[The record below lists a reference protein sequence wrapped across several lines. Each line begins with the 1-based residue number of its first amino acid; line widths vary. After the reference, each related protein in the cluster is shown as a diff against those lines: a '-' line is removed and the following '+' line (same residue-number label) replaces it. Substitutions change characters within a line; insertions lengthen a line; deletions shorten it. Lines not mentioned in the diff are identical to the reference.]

1 MPKPK
6 RVTVVLQDTDS
17 GIYTSVFSTPMKA
30 RKAVA
35 NVIFRRVDE
44 VEDEEVQREIKQA
57 YEEKEWEIVMQAW
70 NAWSVE
76 TEYRDEYAIEI
87 REMDKELAS

>member
-6 RVTVVLQDTDS
+6 MVTVVLQDTDS

-30 RKAVA
+30 RMAVA

-44 VEDEEVQREIKQA
+44 CEDEEVKQEIKQA
-57 YEEKEWEIVMQAW
+57 YEEKEWWLVVQAW
-70 NAWSVE
+70 NAWSAE
-76 TEYRDEYAIEI
+76 TEYRDEYSIEI
-87 REMDKELAS
+87 REMDKGLPS